1 MKLAISAIE
10 TPTRT
15 FFQSQNRNLK
25 FFLQLVKSYS
35 MPLISIAILKSCG
48 EDDASSGKTTKEFY

>member
-1 MKLAISAIE
+1 MKLAISAIK

-15 FFQSQNRNLK
+15 LFQPHNRNLI

-35 MPLISIAILKSCG
+35 TLLISIANLKSCG

>member
-1 MKLAISAIE
+1 M
-10 TPTRT
+10 
-15 FFQSQNRNLK
+15 
-25 FFLQLVKSYS
+25 KSYS